1 MILTWGKGV
10 FPLVVQKTAP
20 QFCTYK
26 ISMMSELLNNKK
38 NIQHLVAKYGSPLAI
53 FESAKL
59 REQYLSLQAA
69 MPNVDLHFAVKSLPK
84 AEVVA
89 TLQQMNAYFD
99 VATIGE
105 IKLLEENNTP
115 AHRCIFTHPIKKNNE
130 IEIAIA
136 FGIRIF
142 VVDNEAELEKF
153 IPYKDKVKLLLRIS
167 FPNDEAEIKLFE
179 KFGTTIS
186 GAVHLLQL
194 SQFLEIDICGISFHV
209 GSRMQRSVEYVNC
222 IEQCA
227 QLFNWAK
234 DALGMQLTL
243 LDIGGG
249 FPCFNSET
257 DMEREQF
264 FEPIN
269 KALLIHFPKTR
280 IIAEP
285 GRSVANACVSIVS
298 TVVGKCKKEGKY
310 WYYLDDG
317 VYGSFSGQCFDGRKH
332 QFKVLKNEIGELQ
345 PCVFVGPTC
354 DSFDTIDKNLLMPEL
369 DINDMLLVENM
380 GAYTLATSTH
390 FNSIA
395 PTYFVHWEAE
405 KKTKLPLVEK
415 QTAPFLCIG

>member
-1 MILTWGKGV
+1 MNKAMYNRKG
-10 FPLVVQKTAP
+10 
-20 QFCTYK
+20 
-26 ISMMSELLNNKK
+26 IE
-38 NIQHLVAKYGSPLAI
+38 HLVAKYGSPLAI
-53 FESAKL
+53 FESEKL
-59 REQYLSLQAA
+59 AEQYLSLQAA

-89 TLQQMNAYFD
+89 TLQQLNAHFD

-105 IKLLEENNTP
+105 INLLQENNIP
-115 AHRCIFTHPIKKNNE
+115 AHRCIFTHPIKKNVE
-130 IEIAIA
+130 IEKAIA
-136 FGIRIF
+136 FGIRTF

-153 IPYKDKVKLLLRIS
+153 LPYKDTVKLLLRLS
-167 FPNDEAEIKLFE
+167 FPNNEAEIKLFE
-179 KFGTTIS
+179 KFGATIS

-209 GSRMQRSVEYVNC
+209 GSRMQGSVEYVNC

-227 QLFNWAK
+227 QLFHWAK
-234 DALGMQLTL
+234 DALGLHLSL

-257 DMEREQF
+257 DIERQHF

-269 KALLIHFPKTR
+269 KALALYFPDTR

-285 GRSVANACVSIVS
+285 GRSVANSCVSIVS
-298 TVVGKCKKEGKY
+298 TVVGKCKKEGKF

-332 QFKVLKNEIGELQ
+332 QFKVLKNDIGELE

-354 DSFDTIDKNLLMPEL
+354 DSFDTIDKNLMMPEL
-369 DINDMLLVENM
+369 HINDMLLVENM

-405 KKTKLPLVEK
+405 KKTLDSLAEK
-415 QTAPFLCIG
+415 QTAAILCIG